1 MTGWFGGTS
10 HPLNLQITSKALDQS
25 RVVLPGLSRRR
36 DRRLF
41 GFSTGIYFYIHMQM
55 QMHITYRYRYRC
67 VYIYIYIHT
76 YVCLFQ
82 KQYLSCAWEALSSS
96 FAPHWIGNMDT
107 LSSLAPSQP
116 LNRYDV
122 WFIQKWWKLRS
133 PMRFWGTLLSN
144 PSRLR
149 DPTPKYSIQVRLK
162 IYYDKTLWWILVPS
176 FLNGHYE
183 VWAISGQ
190 TFQPRAVPVEVQ
202 ACSISQP
209 WISQYFGPRVP
220 EVFPLATCSVP
231 SAHLRQCASQR
242 QIPLICCGS
251 SFGIQLDCWE
261 KNGKTGELGHFMLV
275 CPLLW
280 FLCLGLT
287 YYRCCWCFMCCM
299 FWGFFVPNFSGTFC
313 VWMRGIIV

>member
-1 MTGWFGGTS
+1 MIWGYPFPPVEPPNHFEGSGSIACGPAARPVAHPGETGYF
-10 HPLNLQITSKALDQS
+10 L
-25 RVVLPGLSRRR
+25 VF
-36 DRRLF
+36 RLGNIF
-41 GFSTGIYFYIHMQM
+41 IYICRCRCIL
-55 QMHITYRYRYRC
+55 HIDIDTD
-67 VYIYIYIHT
+67 VIYIHT
-76 YVCLFQ
+76 YVSLFQ

-122 WFIQKWWKLRS
+122 WFIQKWWKLRP

-261 KNGKTGELGHFMLV
+261 QNGKTGELGHFMLV

-299 FWGFFVPNFSGTFC
+299 FWGFFVPNFYGTFC